1 MCLGRSFSLVVGEI
15 LVRKDVLRP
24 QLQLGYFSSAIL
36 LHNPLSIFFGQMT
49 VISIFHSTT
58 QPATTKFL
66 IFVCLFLRL
75 QKGEGTGGRLPSY
88 STVCTA
94 RANFPFL
101 AARCS
106 LLLVQPYGWWWWWC
120 GVPLVAAITRAVYA
134 QCPPICYAASPAF
147 YTQSIPAQI
156 RCPHCL
162 VSDRYRPF
170 PLHPGYGGKGLP
182 NPLHTQEG
190 AIAG

>member
-49 VISIFHSTT
+49 VISLFHSTT

-88 STVCTA
+88 STVLHVQTSH
-94 RANFPFL
+94 FL
-101 AARCS
+101 
-106 LLLVQPYGWWWWWC
+106 Q
-120 GVPLVAAITRAVYA
+120 RAVA
-134 QCPPICYAASPAF
+134 CCWSSPTGGGGGGVGSPWWQQSHGPFTHNVLPFVMPPLQPF
-147 YTQSIPAQI
+147 I
-156 RCPHCL
+156 RNQFRL
-162 VSDRYRPF
+162 R
-170 PLHPGYGGKGLP
+170 
-182 NPLHTQEG
+182 
-190 AIAG
+190 